1 MYKGPLRTD
10 QTPKPAATF
19 ASSPPVAPAVKAEP
33 GATPAKPTITLT
45 APTFPAFLTTCR
57 TVSLGIERLKA
68 GHATRAIVL
77 AEWAALGIAFE
88 GIDVAV
94 ALDKALDKALKPP
107 A

>member
-10 QTPKPAATF
+10 QAPKTAATF
-19 ASSPPVAPAVKAEP
+19 ASSPSTPSPPPAPVAPV
-33 GATPAKPTITLT
+33 KPTITLT

-94 ALDKALDKALKPP
+94 ALDKALKPP